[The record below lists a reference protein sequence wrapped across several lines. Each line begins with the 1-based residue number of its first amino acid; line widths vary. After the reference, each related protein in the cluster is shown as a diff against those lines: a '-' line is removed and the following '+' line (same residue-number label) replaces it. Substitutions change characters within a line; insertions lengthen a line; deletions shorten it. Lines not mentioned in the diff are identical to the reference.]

1 MTLRDV
7 APQGAAAQF
16 AFAALS
22 FGALADARQAVGKDA
37 EGLRQLN

>member
-7 APQGAAAQF
+7 APQGAPAQF

-22 FGALADARQAVGKDA
+22 FGALADARQAASK
-37 EGLRQLN
+37 EGATAATQ